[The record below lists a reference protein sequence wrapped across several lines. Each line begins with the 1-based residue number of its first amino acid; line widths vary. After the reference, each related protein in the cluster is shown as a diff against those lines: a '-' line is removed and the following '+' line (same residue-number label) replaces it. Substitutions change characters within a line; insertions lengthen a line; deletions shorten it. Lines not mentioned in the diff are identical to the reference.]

1 MFTFFYFFYISV
13 CDKPEPHQNAG
24 CAFKAYC
31 RLLILLPH
39 CRRHL
44 AFRFFSDAAIHISDK
59 PGYNPADSSTV

>member
-31 RLLILLPH
+31 RLFILLPH

-59 PGYNPADSSTV
+59 HGYNPADSSTK

>member
-24 CAFKAYC
+24 CEFKAYC
-31 RLLILLPH
+31 RFLILLPH

-44 AFRFFSDAAIHISDK
+44 AFRFFSNAASRIFDIAEH
-59 PGYNPADSSTV
+59 NPADIRT